1 MKLPEKFRNKKVIVI
16 LLIIIFGI
24 PATMITGIFFFISQ
38 EEPSGLTIVGGT
50 LTEDATWKGHISVQ
64 SNVMVP
70 EGITLTVLPG
80 TFVEFK
86 HFRGYKNIS
95 RVGLFVDGGTLR
107 AIGLPDQQIW
117 FTSDAD
123 DPINADWSGIIC
135 TNTTDSIFEYV
146 IVEFSYI
153 GIEFSKSNISIS
165 HSIIRWI
172 HAEGIY
178 SAKSYGLIE
187 YSLIYDNGYHDM
199 ALEDYN
205 YDLSIKFNIF
215 NGGHYAVYS
224 EATNSTLIGNYFVN
238 YSGTAISANAFSN
251 ISIIENKFENIT
263 MGQISLDP
271 SVTAIQLGNDLLG
284 NGTVPIPIL
293 DFPDPKPRILGYVP
307 GDPEDQYLYVYDTID
322 ETREIINRLSNE
334 TSFDWTLAYVNGSI
348 WKFKHRAVSIGALQN
363 FIRINITSEKIEE
376 YGNDNIINPNGLTHD
391 GQFFWTQDIILNK
404 IFKFKINSSNYVEVL
419 DSYPIPV
426 EIGAAFG
433 IATDGTYIYLS
444 GSDGTKLFKLNK
456 SGTLVETISLSGGTM
471 VGVLTWT
478 GSHFWC
484 GSELELTKWNL
495 SGNLVGKIYPAA
507 EGTIGIAWDGA
518 NIWTSCK
525 TCELWVDGK
534 IFQIEVIDDQ
544 TIL

>member
-1 MKLPEKFRNKKVIVI
+1 
-16 LLIIIFGI
+16 
-24 PATMITGIFFFISQ
+24 
-38 EEPSGLTIVGGT
+38 
-50 LTEDATWKGHISVQ
+50 
-64 SNVMVP
+64 
-70 EGITLTVLPG
+70 
-80 TFVEFK
+80 
-86 HFRGYKNIS
+86 
-95 RVGLFVDGGTLR
+95 
-107 AIGLPDQQIW
+107 
-117 FTSDAD
+117 
-123 DPINADWSGIIC
+123 
-135 TNTTDSIFEYV
+135 
-146 IVEFSYI
+146 
-153 GIEFSKSNISIS
+153 
-165 HSIIRWI
+165 
-172 HAEGIY
+172 
-178 SAKSYGLIE
+178 
-187 YSLIYDNGYHDM
+187 M

-271 SVTAIQLGNDLLG
+271 TVTSIQSGNDLLG

-293 DFPDPKPRILGYVP
+293 GFPDPKPRILGYVP
-307 GDPEDQYLYVYDTID
+307 GDPEDRYLYVYDTND
-322 ETREIINRLSNE
+322 ETREVINRLNNE
-334 TSFDWTLAYVNGSI
+334 TSFDWTLAYVNGSL
-348 WKFKHRAVSIGALQN
+348 WKFKHRAGAIGTLQN
-363 FIRINITSEKIEE
+363 FVRINITSEKIVE
-376 YGNDNIINPNGLTHD
+376 YGNDNIINPNGLTYD

-444 GSDGTKLFKLNK
+444 GSDGTKLFKLDK
-456 SGTLVETISLSGGTM
+456 SGTLVETISLIGGTM

-484 GSELELTKWNL
+484 ASEVELTKWDL
-495 SGNLVGKIYPAA
+495 SGILVGKIYLAA
-507 EGTIGIAWDGA
+507 EGTIGIAWDGD

-534 IFQIEVIDDQ
+534 IFQIEILDDQ
-544 TIL
+544 IIL